1 LHLFFISIFFWIFT
15 QNPAAREN
23 QKKYTIFL
31 YFQVYIKILLEDKK
45 MLGYNKWKKLNEN
58 LDGMGGMMGMVRSP
72 NIVGKLMGRVSEIG
86 DDPIDAD
93 DQGGIEFSQVDMDN
107 GEDGESEDV
116 EQICIKH
123 PKYGVVCG
131 ERVSGDDYEDDD
143 YEDDDSGEMGE
154 HDDNIEELGEEE
166 EEGPDGDY
174 VEIEDETPMESVKHM
189 KNSKKKC
196 WGKMSKSKSK
206 MNKSKMDDGSDDM
219 DDDDMEDTGSA
230 GANMKKKMKSGQE
243 KKKGC
248 YSKKSCGS
256 DKMESRADYLGL
268 PSMNEWVQSIK
279 SMLNPNERYDGMNI
293 ITEKASKEEHEENEH
308 EKNEEKALKKGQQAI
323 KRNDMDHQKILAK
336 LKDLYSKLPKS
347 LQKQHKKQC
356 DM

>member
-1 LHLFFISIFFWIFT
+1 
-15 QNPAAREN
+15 
-23 QKKYTIFL
+23 
-31 YFQVYIKILLEDKK
+31 
-45 MLGYNKWKKLNEN
+45 MLAYNKWKKLTEQLNINED
-58 LDGMGGMMGMVRSP
+58 LGAHDSLMGMVRSP

-86 DDPIDAD
+86 DDPVDAD
-93 DQGGIEFSQVDMDN
+93 DQGGIEFSQVDM
-107 GEDGESEDV
+107 GEDGDSEDV

-131 ERVSGDDYEDDD
+131 ERVSGDEDDYEDD

-154 HDDNIEELGEEE
+154 HDDNLEEIGE

-206 MNKSKMDDGSDDM
+206 MNKSKMDDGSDDS

-268 PSMNEWVQSIK
+268 PPLNEWRESIK
-279 SMLNPNERYDGMNI
+279 SMLNPGERYSGMDI
-293 ITEKASKEEHEENEH
+293 ITEKASKEEEHEEHEEH
-308 EKNEEKALKKGQQAI
+308 EEKAIKKGQQAI
-323 KRNDMDHQKILAK
+323 KRNDMDHKKILAK

>member
-1 LHLFFISIFFWIFT
+1 
-15 QNPAAREN
+15 
-23 QKKYTIFL
+23 
-31 YFQVYIKILLEDKK
+31 